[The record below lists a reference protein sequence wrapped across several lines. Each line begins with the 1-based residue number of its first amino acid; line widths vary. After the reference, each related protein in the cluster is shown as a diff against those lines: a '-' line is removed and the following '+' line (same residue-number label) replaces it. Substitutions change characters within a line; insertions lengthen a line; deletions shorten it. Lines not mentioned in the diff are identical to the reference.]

1 MSVQSIQNNISSVQ
15 REIQSLQ
22 KKLTD
27 KSRDE
32 ASKVSRIDQ
41 IRRSINKNLSPS
53 SVESKQRDIGRLESE
68 IVRVKSDI
76 ANINKQISDKTERLH
91 RYQQDLY
98 KEQANE
104 QNKMFKTLE
113 RKQKE
118 EAQRQKNA
126 ISNIVLSSQASPFDL
141 NMQPTQLKSDDS
153 NAIKLHDVFISH
165 ASEDKQEV
173 ARPLADAL
181 STRGCDVWYDEFQ
194 LRLGDSLRRSIDK
207 GLANS
212 RFGVVILSPSFFA
225 KNWPQYEL
233 DGLVQREMAGGKVI
247 LPIWHKVSKNEVL
260 SYSPSLADKLAMS
273 TAQYTIEELAQSI
286 NDVLNPE

>member
-1 MSVQSIQNNISSVQ
+1 MSIQSIQNNISSIQ

-32 ASKVSRIDQ
+32 ASKFSRIDQ
-41 IRRSINKNLSPS
+41 IRRSINKYTSPS
-53 SVESKQRDIGRLESE
+53 SVESKNNEIGRIESE
-68 IVRVKSDI
+68 IVRTKSDI
-76 ANINKQISDKTERLH
+76 ANINKQIADKTERLYK
-91 RYQQDLY
+91 YQQDLY
-98 KEQANE
+98 KEQSAE
-104 QNKMFKTLE
+104 QDKMFKTLDK
-113 RKQKE
+113 KQKE

-126 ISNIVLSSQASPFDL
+126 IANIVASNQRSAFDL
-141 NMQPTQLKSDDS
+141 NMIPTRPISDSSDFV
-153 NAIKLHDVFISH
+153 KLHDVFISH
-165 ASEDKQEV
+165 ASEDKQEI
-173 ARPLADAL
+173 ARPLSDAL
-181 STRGCDVWYDEFQ
+181 SQLGCDVWYDEFQ
-194 LRLGDSLRRSIDK
+194 LKLGDSLRRSIDK

-260 SYSPSLADKLAMS
+260 SYSPSLADKLAMN
-273 TAQYTIEELAQSI
+273 TAQYTIDELAQSI
-286 NDVLNPE
+286 NEVLNPQ